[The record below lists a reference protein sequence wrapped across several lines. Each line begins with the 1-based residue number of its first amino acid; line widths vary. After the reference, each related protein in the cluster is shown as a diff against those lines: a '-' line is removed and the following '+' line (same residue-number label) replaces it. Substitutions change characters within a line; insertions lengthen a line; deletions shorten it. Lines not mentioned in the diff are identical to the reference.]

1 LKLFLLK
8 LIETSYHKLQFK
20 MHIEFVLDLKA
31 KTNQENYLVYL
42 IYPQQVPSNCLKV
55 YNSINIEYILFQCL
69 LTFN

>member
-42 IYPQQVPSNCLKV
+42 PSSFK
-55 YNSINIEYILFQCL
+55 LFESL
-69 LTFN
+69 

>member
-20 MHIEFVLDLKA
+20 MHIELFLDLKA

-42 IYPQQVPSNCLKV
+42 IYPHQVPSIFLKV
-55 YNSINIEYILFQCL
+55 YKSINIELYIISMLIDF
-69 LTFN
+69 

>member
-42 IYPQQVPSNCLKV
+42 IYPHQVPSNCLKV
-55 YNSINIEYILFQCL
+55 YNSINIELYIISMLIDF
-69 LTFN
+69 

>member
-1 LKLFLLK
+1 MKLFLLK

-42 IYPQQVPSNCLKV
+42 IYPQQVPLNCLKV

>member
-1 LKLFLLK
+1 
-8 LIETSYHKLQFK
+8 

-42 IYPQQVPSNCLKV
+42 IYPHQVPSNCLKV

-69 LTFN
+69 LPFN